1 MILPWLLVVPLAGV
15 LLQLLAWAAPRLQ
28 VRLALMT
35 CAVSLLLSA
44 ILTATGGAPRY
55 AVSGWPVPIGISL
68 QADPMSCLMLLLT
81 GVVLTT
87 AVAYQIGAPEGA
99 VARPSNPVYH
109 LAFPLLLLAL
119 NGLFVTGDV
128 FNFYVFFELVAVT
141 SYLLVSQ
148 GAHHAL
154 EAAWKYSAQSV
165 FGSVLLLVGV
175 VLLYGIGGTLSFA
188 DLAVALDEPAWPAAP
203 FLLVAFLL
211 KGALFP
217 FHFWQPDAHAAA
229 TTAGSMI
236 LAGLLINVGLYGL
249 YRFWPLIGGGEL
261 GRLLVALGAASVLF
275 GAAAAWTQGDA
286 KRLLGFSSISQLGF
300 PLMALGWGTVP
311 ALAAGLYFVIVHAV
325 AKTLLFA
332 ATGLLADRVGATRL
346 RALIGAGSGHA
357 GLAVPY
363 LLGILSLAGLPPLAG
378 FVAKIGLVQAAVA
391 GRLWWS
397 AAVVLLGSLLTL
409 AYGLRAYQLLFWRAP
424 DVRQAWPPALSA
436 HAALGGLAGV
446 LIAITLAAGP
456 IWRFCLQAASALY
469 PHGGG
474 P

>member
-1 MILPWLLVVPLAGV
+1 MAPVILPWLLVVPLGGV
-15 LLQLLAWAAPRLQ
+15 LVQLLAWSAPQLQ
-28 VRLALMT
+28 ARLALVT
-35 CAVSLLLSA
+35 CTASLVLSA
-44 ILTATGGAPRY
+44 SLTATGGAPPY
-55 AVSGWPVPIGISL
+55 AVSGWPVPVGIAL
-68 QADPMSCLMLLLT
+68 QADPLSCLMLLLT
-81 GVVLTT
+81 GSVLT
-87 AVAYQIGAPEGA
+87 AAAAYQLGGPAH
-99 VARPSNPVYH
+99 PSNPVYH

-175 VLLYGIGGTLSFA
+175 VLLYGIGGTLAFT
-188 DLAVALDEPAWPAAP
+188 DLAKALDGPAWPAAP

-236 LAGLLINVGLYGL
+236 LAGVMINVGLYGL

-261 GRLLVALGAASVLF
+261 GRVVVAVGAASLVF

-300 PLMALGWGTVP
+300 PLVALGWGSVA
-311 ALAAGLYFVIVHAV
+311 ALTAGLYFLIVHAV

-332 ATGLLADRVGATRL
+332 TTGLLADRVGSTRL
-346 RALIGAGSGHA
+346 RALLGAG
-357 GLAVPY
+357 
-363 LLGILSLAGLPPLAG
+363 
-378 FVAKIGLVQAAVA
+378 
-391 GRLWWS
+391 
-397 AAVVLLGSLLTL
+397 
-409 AYGLRAYQLLFWRAP
+409 
-424 DVRQAWPPALSA
+424 
-436 HAALGGLAGV
+436 
-446 LIAITLAAGP
+446 
-456 IWRFCLQAASALY
+456 
-469 PHGGG
+469 
-474 P
+474 